1 MFDYLA
7 KFIQDK
13 YRTNSF
19 IPLHEPRFIGKEKE
33 FVSQTIDSTFVSS
46 VGQYVNQF
54 EEDLATYTSSKRA
67 IAIVNGTSALHLSML
82 MAGVKPGD
90 YVITQALTFV
100 ATCNAIHYCQ
110 AEPILIDVDK
120 KTLGLS
126 PTALE
131 AWLEENAF
139 IDTDQVCKLK
149 NSKRAIKACIPMHT
163 FGHPVEIDTLATIC
177 NVWRLIMIED
187 AAESLGSLFKD
198 THTGTFG
205 LMGTLSFNG
214 NKIITTGGGGA
225 ILCNEELYLK
235 GKHLSTTAKKPND
248 IHFVHDEVGFN
259 YRLPN
264 INAALGCAQLESINL
279 FVTQKRQLA
288 EEYAQLLKNSNLEFF
303 KEPKNCR
310 SNYWL
315 NTIICHDGSQRNELL
330 NYMNSREIMT
340 RPVWTPMNKLPMF
353 KNSISDSLQNTL
365 WLEERIVNIPSS
377 PPPCSI

>member
-1 MFDYLA
+1 MFDHLA

-54 EEDLATYTSSKRA
+54 EEDIAKYTGSKKA

-126 PTALE
+126 PIALE

-139 IDTDQVCKLK
+139 VDTDQVCKLK

-163 FGHPVEIDTLATIC
+163 FGHPVEIDTLAKIC
-177 NVWRLIMIED
+177 NVWKLSMIED

-248 IHFVHDEVGFN
+248 IHFVHDEIGFN

-279 FVTQKRQLA
+279 FVKQKRQLA
-288 EEYAQLLKNSNLEFF
+288 EEYAQLLKNSHLEFF

-315 NTIICHDGSQRNELL
+315 NTIICHDESQRNELL

-377 PPPCSI
+377 PPPYSI

>member
-54 EEDLATYTSSKRA
+54 EEDIAKYTGSKKA
-67 IAIVNGTSALHLSML
+67 IGIVNGTSALHLSML

-126 PTALE
+126 PIALE

-139 IDTDQVCKLK
+139 VDTDQVCKLK

-177 NVWRLIMIED
+177 NVWKLAMIED

-315 NTIICHDGSQRNELL
+315 NTIICHDESQRNELL

-377 PPPCSI
+377 PPPYSI

>member
-54 EEDLATYTSSKRA
+54 EEDIAKYTGSKRA

-126 PTALE
+126 PIALE

-139 IDTDQVCKLK
+139 VDTDQVCKLK

-177 NVWRLIMIED
+177 NVWKLAMIED

-198 THTGTFG
+198 TQTGTFG

-315 NTIICHDGSQRNELL
+315 NTIICHDESQRNELL

>member
-54 EEDLATYTSSKRA
+54 EEDIAKYTGSKKA
-67 IAIVNGTSALHLSML
+67 VAIVNGTSALHLSML
-82 MAGVKPGD
+82 IAGVKPGD

-126 PTALE
+126 PIALE

-139 IDTDQVCKLK
+139 VDTDQVCKLK

-177 NVWRLIMIED
+177 NVWKLAMIED

-235 GKHLSTTAKKPND
+235 GKHLSTTAKKPHD
-248 IHFVHDEVGFN
+248 THFVHDEIGFN

-279 FVTQKRQLA
+279 FVKQKRQLA

-315 NTIICHDGSQRNELL
+315 NTIICHDESQRNVLL

-353 KNSISDSLQNTL
+353 KSSISDSLQNTL

>member
-1 MFDYLA
+1 MLNYLA
-7 KFIQDK
+7 EFIQDK

-54 EEDLATYTSSKRA
+54 EEDIAKYTGSKKA

-126 PTALE
+126 PIALE

-139 IDTDQVCKLK
+139 VDTDQVCKLK
-149 NSKRAIKACIPMHT
+149 NSKRVIKACIPMHT

-177 NVWRLIMIED
+177 NVWKLAMIED

-315 NTIICHDGSQRNELL
+315 NTIICHDESQRNELL

-353 KNSISDSLQNTL
+353 KNSISDNLQNTL

-377 PPPCSI
+377 PPPYSI

>member
-54 EEDLATYTSSKRA
+54 EEDIAKYTGSKKA

-126 PTALE
+126 PIALE

-139 IDTDQVCKLK
+139 VDTDQVCKLK
-149 NSKRAIKACIPMHT
+149 NSKRVIKACIPMHT

-177 NVWRLIMIED
+177 NVWKLAMIED

-315 NTIICHDGSQRNELL
+315 NTIICHDESQRNELL

-353 KNSISDSLQNTL
+353 KNSISDNLQNTL

-377 PPPCSI
+377 PPPYSI

>member
-1 MFDYLA
+1 MFNYLA
-7 KFIQDK
+7 EFIQDK

-54 EEDLATYTSSKRA
+54 EEDLAKYTGSKKA
-67 IAIVNGTSALHLSML
+67 IGIVNGTSALHLSML
-82 MAGVKPGD
+82 IAGVKPGD

-126 PTALE
+126 PIALE

-139 IDTDQVCKLK
+139 VDTDQVCKLK

-177 NVWRLIMIED
+177 NVWKLAMIED

-205 LMGTLSFNG
+205 LLGTLSFNG

-279 FVTQKRQLA
+279 FVKQKRQLA
-288 EEYAQLLKNSNLEFF
+288 EEYAQLLKNSHLEFF

-315 NTIICHDGSQRNELL
+315 NTIICHDESQRNELL

-353 KNSISDSLQNTL
+353 KNSISDNLQNTL

>member
-19 IPLHEPRFIGKEKE
+19 IPLHEPRFIGREKE

-54 EEDLATYTSSKRA
+54 EEDIAKYTGSKRA

-120 KTLGLS
+120 ETLGLS
-126 PTALE
+126 PIALE

-139 IDTDQVCKLK
+139 VDTDQVCKLK

-177 NVWRLIMIED
+177 DIWKLAMIED

-315 NTIICHDGSQRNELL
+315 NTIICHDESQRNELL

>member
-33 FVSQTIDSTFVSS
+33 FVSQTIDSSFVSS

-54 EEDLATYTSSKRA
+54 EEDIAKYTGSKRA

-126 PTALE
+126 PIALE

-139 IDTDQVCKLK
+139 VDTDQVCKLK

-353 KNSISDSLQNTL
+353 KHSISDSLQNTL

-377 PPPCSI
+377 PPPRSI

>member
-19 IPLHEPRFIGKEKE
+19 IPLHEPRFIGREKE

-54 EEDLATYTSSKRA
+54 EEDIAKYTGSKRA

-126 PTALE
+126 PIALE

-139 IDTDQVCKLK
+139 VDTDQVCKLK

-177 NVWRLIMIED
+177 NVWKLAMIED

-315 NTIICHDGSQRNELL
+315 NTIICHDESQRNELL

-377 PPPCSI
+377 PPPYSI

>member
-54 EEDLATYTSSKRA
+54 EEDIAKYTGSKRA

-126 PTALE
+126 PIALE

-139 IDTDQVCKLK
+139 VDTDQVCKLK
-149 NSKRAIKACIPMHT
+149 NSKRVIKACIPMHT

-177 NVWRLIMIED
+177 NVWKLAMIED

-214 NKIITTGGGGA
+214 NKIITSGGGGA

-279 FVTQKRQLA
+279 FVKQKRQLA

-315 NTIICHDGSQRNELL
+315 NTIICHDESQRNELL

-377 PPPCSI
+377 PPPHSI

>member
-54 EEDLATYTSSKRA
+54 EEDIAKYTGSKRA

-126 PTALE
+126 PIALE

-139 IDTDQVCKLK
+139 VDTDQVCKLK

-177 NVWRLIMIED
+177 NVWKLAMIED

-315 NTIICHDGSQRNELL
+315 NTIICHDESQRNELL

-365 WLEERIVNIPSS
+365 WLEERIVNVPSS
-377 PPPCSI
+377 PPPYSI

>member
-1 MFDYLA
+1 MFDHLA

-54 EEDLATYTSSKRA
+54 EEDIAKYTGSKRA

-139 IDTDQVCKLK
+139 VDTDQVCKLK

-177 NVWRLIMIED
+177 NVWKLAMIED

-315 NTIICHDGSQRNELL
+315 NTIICHDESQRNELL
-330 NYMNSREIMT
+330 NFMNSREIMT

>member
-1 MFDYLA
+1 MFNYLA
-7 KFIQDK
+7 EFIQDK

-54 EEDLATYTSSKRA
+54 EEDLAKYTGSKKA

-126 PTALE
+126 PIALE

-139 IDTDQVCKLK
+139 VDTDQVCKLK

-177 NVWRLIMIED
+177 NVWKLAMIED

-205 LMGTLSFNG
+205 LLGTLSFNG

-279 FVTQKRQLA
+279 FVKQKRQLA
-288 EEYAQLLKNSNLEFF
+288 EEYAQLLKNSHLEFF

-315 NTIICHDGSQRNELL
+315 NTIICHDESQRNELL

-353 KNSISDSLQNTL
+353 KNSISDNLQNTL

>member
-33 FVSQTIDSTFVSS
+33 FVSQTIDSSFVSS

-54 EEDLATYTSSKRA
+54 EEDIAKYTGSKKA
-67 IAIVNGTSALHLSML
+67 IGIVNGTSALHLSML

-126 PTALE
+126 PIALE

-139 IDTDQVCKLK
+139 VDTDQVCKLK

-177 NVWRLIMIED
+177 NVWKLAMIED

>member
-19 IPLHEPRFIGKEKE
+19 IPLHEPRFIGREKE

-54 EEDLATYTSSKRA
+54 EEDIAKYTGSKRA

-126 PTALE
+126 PIALE

-139 IDTDQVCKLK
+139 VDTDQVCKLK

-177 NVWRLIMIED
+177 RVWKLTMIED

-205 LMGTLSFNG
+205 LTGTLSFNG

-315 NTIICHDGSQRNELL
+315 NTIICHDESQRNELL

>member
-1 MFDYLA
+1 MFDHLA

-54 EEDLATYTSSKRA
+54 EEDLAKYTASKRA

-126 PTALE
+126 PIALE

-139 IDTDQVCKLK
+139 VDTDQVCKLK

-163 FGHPVEIDTLATIC
+163 FGHPVEIDTLAKIC
-177 NVWRLIMIED
+177 NVWKLAMIED

-315 NTIICHDGSQRNELL
+315 NTIICHDESQRNELL

-377 PPPCSI
+377 PPPHSI

>member
-19 IPLHEPRFIGKEKE
+19 IPLHEPTFIGKEKE
-33 FVSQTIDSTFVSS
+33 FVSQTIDSAFVSS

-54 EEDLATYTSSKRA
+54 EEDLAKYTTSKRA

-82 MAGVKPGD
+82 IAGVKPGD

-126 PTALE
+126 PIALE
-131 AWLEENAF
+131 DWLEENAF
-139 IDTDQVCKLK
+139 VDTDQVCKLK

-163 FGHPVEIDTLATIC
+163 FGHPAEIDTLATIC
-177 NVWRLIMIED
+177 NAWKLAVIED

-279 FVTQKRQLA
+279 FVKQKRQLA
-288 EEYAQLLKNSNLEFF
+288 EEYAQLLKNSNFEFF

-315 NTIICHDGSQRNELL
+315 NTIICNDESQRNELL

-340 RPVWTPMNKLPMF
+340 RPIWTPMNKLPMF

>member
-100 ATCNAIHYCQ
+100 ATCNAINYCQ

-139 IDTDQVCKLK
+139 VDTDHVCKLK
-149 NSKRAIKACIPMHT
+149 NSKRVIKACIPMHT
-163 FGHPVEIDTLATIC
+163 FGHPVEIDTLAKIC
-177 NVWRLIMIED
+177 NVWKLAMIED

-248 IHFVHDEVGFN
+248 IHFVHDEIGFN

-279 FVTQKRQLA
+279 FVKQKRQLA

-315 NTIICHDGSQRNELL
+315 NAVICENKSQRDELL
-330 NYMNSREIMT
+330 LFTNAMNIMT
-340 RPVWTPMNKLPMF
+340 RPVWTPMQKLPMF
-353 KNSISDSLQNTL
+353 QHAISDSLKNTS
-365 WLEERIVNIPSS
+365 WLEARLVNIPSS
-377 PPPCSI
+377 PPPYSI

>member
-1 MFDYLA
+1 MFDHLA

-54 EEDLATYTSSKRA
+54 EEDIAKYTGSKRA

-126 PTALE
+126 PIALE
-131 AWLEENAF
+131 AWLEGNAF
-139 IDTDQVCKLK
+139 VDIDQVCKLK
-149 NSKRAIKACIPMHT
+149 NSKRVIKACIPMHT

-177 NVWRLIMIED
+177 NVWKLAMIED

-315 NTIICHDGSQRNELL
+315 NTIICHDESQRNELL

-353 KNSISDSLQNTL
+353 KSSISDSLQNTL

-377 PPPCSI
+377 PPPHSI

>member
-54 EEDLATYTSSKRA
+54 EEDIAKYTGSKRA

-126 PTALE
+126 PIALE

-139 IDTDQVCKLK
+139 VDTDQVCKLK
-149 NSKRAIKACIPMHT
+149 NSKRVIKACIPMHT

-177 NVWRLIMIED
+177 NVWKLAMIED

-315 NTIICHDGSQRNELL
+315 NTIICHDESQRNELL

-377 PPPCSI
+377 PPPYSI

>member
-1 MFDYLA
+1 MFDHLA

-54 EEDLATYTSSKRA
+54 EEDIAKYTGSKRA

-126 PTALE
+126 PIALE

-139 IDTDQVCKLK
+139 VDTDQVCKLK

-177 NVWRLIMIED
+177 NVWKLAMIED

-315 NTIICHDGSQRNELL
+315 NTIICHDESQRNELL

-377 PPPCSI
+377 PPPYSI

>member
-54 EEDLATYTSSKRA
+54 EEDIAKYTGSKRA

-126 PTALE
+126 PIALE

-139 IDTDQVCKLK
+139 VDTDQVCKLK

-163 FGHPVEIDTLATIC
+163 FGHPVEIDTLAKIC
-177 NVWRLIMIED
+177 NVWKLAMIED

-288 EEYAQLLKNSNLEFF
+288 EEYAQLLKNSDLEFF

-315 NTIICHDGSQRNELL
+315 NTIICHDESQRNELL

-353 KNSISDSLQNTL
+353 KNSISDSLQNTF

-377 PPPCSI
+377 PPPYSI

>member
-54 EEDLATYTSSKRA
+54 EEDIAKYTGSKRA

-126 PTALE
+126 PIALE

-139 IDTDQVCKLK
+139 VDTDQVCKLK

-177 NVWRLIMIED
+177 NVWKLAMIED

-248 IHFVHDEVGFN
+248 IHFVHDEIGFN

-279 FVTQKRQLA
+279 FVKQKRQLA

-315 NTIICHDGSQRNELL
+315 NTIICHDESQRNELL

-365 WLEERIVNIPSS
+365 WLEERIVNVPSS
-377 PPPCSI
+377 PPPYSI

>member
-54 EEDLATYTSSKRA
+54 EEDIAKYTGSKKA

-126 PTALE
+126 PIALE

-139 IDTDQVCKLK
+139 VDTDQVCKLK

-163 FGHPVEIDTLATIC
+163 FGHPVEIDTLAIIC
-177 NVWRLIMIED
+177 NVWKLAMIED

-288 EEYAQLLKNSNLEFF
+288 EEYAQLLKSSNLEFF

-315 NTIICHDGSQRNELL
+315 NTIICHDESQRNELL

-377 PPPCSI
+377 PPSYSI

>member
-1 MFDYLA
+1 MFDHLA

-13 YRTNSF
+13 YCTNSF

-33 FVSQTIDSTFVSS
+33 FVAQTIDSTFVSS

-54 EEDLATYTSSKRA
+54 EEDLAKYTASKKA
-67 IAIVNGTSALHLSML
+67 IAVVNGTSALHLSML

-126 PTALE
+126 PIALE

-139 IDTDQVCKLK
+139 VDTDQVCKLK

-177 NVWRLIMIED
+177 NVWKLAMIED

-248 IHFVHDEVGFN
+248 IHFVHDEIGFN

-279 FVTQKRQLA
+279 FVKQKRQLA

-315 NTIICHDGSQRNELL
+315 NTIICHDESQRNELL

-377 PPPCSI
+377 PPPHSI

>member
-54 EEDLATYTSSKRA
+54 EEDIAKYTGSKRA

-126 PTALE
+126 PIALE

-139 IDTDQVCKLK
+139 VDTDQVCKLK

-177 NVWRLIMIED
+177 NVWRLAMIED

-315 NTIICHDGSQRNELL
+315 NTIICHDESQRNELL

-353 KNSISDSLQNTL
+353 KSSISDSLQNTL

-377 PPPCSI
+377 PPPYSI

>member
-54 EEDLATYTSSKRA
+54 EEDIAKYTGSKKA
-67 IAIVNGTSALHLSML
+67 IGIVNGTSALHLSML
-82 MAGVKPGD
+82 IAGVKPGD

-126 PTALE
+126 PIALE
-131 AWLEENAF
+131 TWLEENAF
-139 IDTDQVCKLK
+139 VDTDQVCKLK

-177 NVWRLIMIED
+177 NVWKLAMIED

-248 IHFVHDEVGFN
+248 IHFVHDEIGFN

-279 FVTQKRQLA
+279 FVKQKRQLA
-288 EEYAQLLKNSNLEFF
+288 EEYAQLLKNSNLDFF

-315 NTIICHDGSQRNELL
+315 NTIICHDESQRNELL
-330 NYMNSREIMT
+330 NYMNTREIMT

-353 KNSISDSLQNTL
+353 KNSLSDSLQNTL

-377 PPPCSI
+377 PPPYSI

>member
-54 EEDLATYTSSKRA
+54 EEDIAKYTGSKRA

-126 PTALE
+126 PIALE

-139 IDTDQVCKLK
+139 VDTDQVCKLK

-163 FGHPVEIDTLATIC
+163 FGHPVEIDTLAKIC
-177 NVWRLIMIED
+177 NVWKLAMIED

-279 FVTQKRQLA
+279 FVKQKRQLA

-315 NTIICHDGSQRNELL
+315 NTIICHDESQRNELL

-353 KNSISDSLQNTL
+353 KSSISDSLQNTL

-377 PPPCSI
+377 PPPYSI

>member
-54 EEDLATYTSSKRA
+54 EEDIAKYTGSKRA
-67 IAIVNGTSALHLSML
+67 IAVVNGTSALHLSML

-126 PTALE
+126 PIALE

-139 IDTDQVCKLK
+139 VDTDQVCKLK

-177 NVWRLIMIED
+177 NVWKLAMIED

-205 LMGTLSFNG
+205 LTGTLSFNG

-315 NTIICHDGSQRNELL
+315 NTIICHDESQRNELL

>member
-54 EEDLATYTSSKRA
+54 EEDIAKYTGSKRA

-126 PTALE
+126 PIALE

-139 IDTDQVCKLK
+139 VDTDQVCKLK

-163 FGHPVEIDTLATIC
+163 FGHPVEIDTLASIC
-177 NVWRLIMIED
+177 KVWKLAMIED

-315 NTIICHDGSQRNELL
+315 NTIICHDESQRNELL

-377 PPPCSI
+377 PPPYSI

>member
-1 MFDYLA
+1 MFDHLA

-54 EEDLATYTSSKRA
+54 EENLAKYTASKKA
-67 IAIVNGTSALHLSML
+67 IAVVNGTSALHLSML

-126 PTALE
+126 PIALE

-139 IDTDQVCKLK
+139 VDTDQVCKLK

-177 NVWRLIMIED
+177 NVWKLAMIED

-315 NTIICHDGSQRNELL
+315 NTIICHDESQRNELL

-353 KNSISDSLQNTL
+353 KNSISDSLQNTF

-377 PPPCSI
+377 PPPYSI

>member
-54 EEDLATYTSSKRA
+54 EEDLAKYTGSKKA
-67 IAIVNGTSALHLSML
+67 IGIVNGTSALHLSML

-126 PTALE
+126 PIALE

-139 IDTDQVCKLK
+139 VDTDQVCKLK

-177 NVWRLIMIED
+177 DIWKLAMIED

-248 IHFVHDEVGFN
+248 IHFVHDEIGFN

-279 FVTQKRQLA
+279 FVKQKRQLA

-315 NTIICHDGSQRNELL
+315 NTIICHDESQRNELL

-353 KNSISDSLQNTL
+353 KSSISDSLQNTL

-377 PPPCSI
+377 PPPYSI

>member
-54 EEDLATYTSSKRA
+54 EEDIAKYTGSKRA
-67 IAIVNGTSALHLSML
+67 IALVNGTSALHLSML

-126 PTALE
+126 PIALE

-139 IDTDQVCKLK
+139 VDTDQVCKLK

-177 NVWRLIMIED
+177 NVWKLAMIED

-315 NTIICHDGSQRNELL
+315 NTIICHDESQRNELL

>member
-54 EEDLATYTSSKRA
+54 EEDIAKYTGSKRA

-126 PTALE
+126 PIALE

-139 IDTDQVCKLK
+139 VDTDQVCKLK
-149 NSKRAIKACIPMHT
+149 NSKRVIKACIPMHT

-177 NVWRLIMIED
+177 NVWKLAMIED

-279 FVTQKRQLA
+279 FVKQKRQLA

-315 NTIICHDGSQRNELL
+315 NAVICENKSQRDELL
-330 NYMNSREIMT
+330 LFTNAMNIMT
-340 RPVWTPMNKLPMF
+340 RPVWTPMQKLPMF
-353 KNSISDSLQNTL
+353 QHAISDSLKNTS
-365 WLEERIVNIPSS
+365 WLEARLVNIPSS
-377 PPPCSI
+377 PPPYSI